1 MAVMARREGL
11 ELEGEIRSDTQ
22 ALHRLVAAMLAA
34 GEVHALRDPTR
45 GGLGTSLCE
54 IAEASRIGI
63 EIEARAVPVRDE
75 VRGACEL
82 LGIDPLFVA
91 NEGKLVAFVATAA
104 ADSVRTVMRGT
115 AEGRDA
121 VAIGRAVEA
130 HPGIVVMRTEIGGSR
145 IVDLPFHEQLPR
157 IC

>member
-1 MAVMARREGL
+1 MAVLAQRESL
-11 ELEGEIRSDTQ
+11 EIEGEIRSDTQ

-34 GEVHALRDPTR
+34 GETHALRDPTR

-54 IAEASRIGI
+54 IADASQVGV
-63 EIEARAVPVRDE
+63 EIDARAVPVRGE

-91 NEGKLVAFVATAA
+91 NEGKLVAFAAPDA
-104 ADSVRTVMRGT
+104 ADAVLAAMRAT
-115 AEGRDA
+115 EEGRDA
-121 VAIGRAVEA
+121 VAIGRAVET
-130 HPGIVVMRTEIGGSR
+130 HPGMVVMKTEIGGTR
-145 IVDLPFHEQLPR
+145 IIELPFHEQLPR